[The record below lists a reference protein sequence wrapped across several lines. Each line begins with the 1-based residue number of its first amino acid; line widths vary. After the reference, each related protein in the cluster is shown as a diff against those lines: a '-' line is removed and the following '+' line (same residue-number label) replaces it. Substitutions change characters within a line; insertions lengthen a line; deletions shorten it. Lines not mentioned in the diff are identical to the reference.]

1 MSQQLWVFIGHLSH
15 ALTLELD
22 SVQSLGYLMLLLVG
36 PGNTPTQEVGCCQ
49 LHLNHIDWKSGGL
62 SSPGKVWVLLLE
74 NGGMDVGLP
83 ETVDDLSH
91 S

>member
-1 MSQQLWVFIGHLSH
+1 MSQHLWVFIGHLSH

-36 PGNTPTQEVGCCQ
+36 PGNTLTQEVGCCQ
-49 LHLNHIDWKSGGL
+49 LHLNHIDWKSSGL
-62 SSPGKVWVLLLE
+62 SSPRKVWVLLLE
-74 NGGMDVGLP
+74 NRGMDIRLL
-83 ETVDDLSH
+83 ETVDDLFH